1 MKKENSEISKNFFS
15 LYLLLWRMLNPSQK
29 IKMGLIIGTIIL
41 GAGVVSLIPVYF
53 GYMVN
58 QYEKQ
63 NVLFT
68 AGLLLISGYA
78 AILMINYLIGEIRL
92 YLLSRLDNDMF
103 HHLIINSYLKIL
115 KKNFAFHQKNENG
128 AIWESLRQGADSA
141 SFILH
146 SLMNGVFPFILQ
158 LILAA
163 AALVYFVGILG
174 GIGIILMVGLFF
186 AFAVYGGK
194 KLKAIQVHIIDAETK
209 GAAKVIDGLSNI
221 ETVKLFQAEQAIAG
235 THVLPMQRYHHHVI
249 HYIKMRLIYKSVGF
263 FILMMGFLWVLF
275 TPYLYLGQAIY
286 SSQILI
292 TVSLY
297 FMQIMTPLQQLHVQ
311 YLEIVE
317 NVIRFQNLQKY
328 SEIGGD
334 DGQGIL
340 PQAILKEDAA
350 DSSILL
356 KLENVGLAY
365 GERPVLENTNLTIQ
379 RGEKIC
385 INGHSGSG
393 KSSLCHLLSG
403 LIQPST
409 GKILYNPSLKTS
421 QGLAIAVVPQQVPL
435 FNQSLAFNVSLGF
448 ENPGISIPEVLKL
461 ASLEHFLKRYPAL
474 DEVMLGDGG
483 IALSGGEQQR
493 IGLARAFYRQ
503 PQILIL
509 DEATSNL
516 DSMTEEAI
524 LETLHNYPTD
534 LTIILVTHKKTPIA
548 WITRYITVDKGKIFQ
563 IV

>member
-1 MKKENSEISKNFFS
+1 MKKENTEISKNFFS
-15 LYLLLWRMLNPSQK
+15 LYILLWRMLNASQK
-29 IKMGLIIGTIIL
+29 IKMVMIIGTIIV
-41 GAGVVSLIPVYF
+41 GGIVVSLIPVYF
-53 GYMVN
+53 GYMVT
-58 QYEKQ
+58 QYENQ
-63 NVLFT
+63 NVLLT

-78 AILMINYLIGEIRL
+78 AILMINYLIGETRF

-103 HHLIINSYLKIL
+103 HQLIISSYLKIL
-115 KKNFAFHQKNENG
+115 QKNFAFHQKNEDG
-128 AIWESLRQGADSA
+128 ALWESLRQGADSA
-141 SFILH
+141 SFILQ
-146 SLMNGVFPFILQ
+146 SLMGGVFPFILQ

-163 AALVYFVGILG
+163 GALVYFVGILG

-235 THVLPMQRYHHHVI
+235 THILQMQRFHHHVR
-249 HYIKMRLIYKSVGF
+249 HYIKMRLFYKSVGF
-263 FILMMGFLWVLF
+263 FILMVGFLWILF
-275 TPYLYLGQAIY
+275 TPYLYLGQETY

-297 FMQIMTPLQQLHVQ
+297 FMQIMAPLQQLHVQ

-328 SEIGGD
+328 SEINKEGT
-334 DGQGIL
+334 QGIL
-340 PQAILKEDAA
+340 PQAISKAEDPV
-350 DSSILL
+350 ILL
-356 KLENVGLAY
+356 KLENVQLNY
-365 GERPVLENTNLTIQ
+365 GERQVLENTNLTIK

-403 LIQPST
+403 LIQPNT

-435 FNQSLAFNVSLGF
+435 FNQSLAFNVSLKF
-448 ENPGISIPEVLKL
+448 EKPIISIPEALKL
-461 ASLEHFLKRYPAL
+461 ASLEHFLKRYPDL
-474 DEVMLGDGG
+474 DTVMLGDGG
-483 IALSGGEQQR
+483 IALSGGERQR

-509 DEATSNL
+509 DESTSNL
-516 DSMTEEAI
+516 DSATEEAI
-524 LETLHNYPTD
+524 LQTLQNYPSD
-534 LTIILVTHKKTPIA
+534 LTIILVTHKKTPIS
-548 WITRYITVDKGKIFQ
+548 WINRYITVDKGKVIET
-563 IV
+563 